1 MTATKG
7 TPEMHC
13 SDCGGPVEVVEV
25 SAGQKTAFERY
36 KCLDCGGTG
45 TYVNEFGVP
54 GGGVRTSGV
63 VER

>member
-1 MTATKG
+1 MR
-7 TPEMHC
+7 C
-13 SDCGGPVEVVEV
+13 SDCCGPVEVVDV
-25 SAGQKTAFERY
+25 STGQNTAFERY
-36 KCLDCGGTG
+36 EYADCGDTG